1 MVGTRP
7 SRARRLGRA
16 IHHLFPPPTFL
27 LPLQDHSPPSLMYQS
42 KIKASPPSA
51 SNPPTAKCVHMSG
64 KGMYEPAAGD
74 EMGKVSLVRLMQ
86 V

>member
-7 SRARRLGRA
+7 SRAGRLGRA

-27 LPLQDHSPPSLMYQS
+27 LPLQDHSPPSLMYQ
-42 KIKASPPSA
+42 
-51 SNPPTAKCVHMSG
+51 TKCVHMSG